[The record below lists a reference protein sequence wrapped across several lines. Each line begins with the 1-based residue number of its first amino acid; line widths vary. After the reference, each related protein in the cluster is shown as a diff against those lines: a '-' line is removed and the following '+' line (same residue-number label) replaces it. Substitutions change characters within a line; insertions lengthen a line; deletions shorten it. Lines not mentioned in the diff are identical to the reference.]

1 MNGFGY
7 IGQTNVMVNF
17 TLYRCSLVAA
27 LSLMVFFGLTFVFGR
42 KHFHTDAYLRY
53 CEARLRLGLALL
65 VLAANYAVHLF
76 IAPRF
81 NHPEWAI
88 MMNIDTYY
96 IAAWLF
102 GSSMHHLLSRDY
114 NSTRRDFRNV
124 VSWMAFVI
132 VMGTMLYV
140 APGKTWSNVTLIVAS
155 GVFMLYTLRVALRL
169 LAAYH
174 RAVRLLDSYHSD
186 NVAAYV
192 RWMSVFTYLAIF
204 YGIGQGVF
212 TFVPDRYVFVW
223 ILSSI
228 PFYTYGYLAY
238 INYFFAIDKVNEV
251 LVADT
256 EAEQEQEAKAE
267 ELIRTESE
275 QATQGG
281 INSLVG
287 SRLKEWMEQNEFT
300 RQGVTIAQ
308 VAQDIGT
315 NRTYVS
321 AYINNHY
328 HMSFREWINSLRIEY
343 VKTLLT
349 TQPNLTIA
357 EVALRAGYV
366 SQSNF
371 SRLFTTMVGMTPS
384 QWRKEKVMC

>member
-1 MNGFGY
+1 
-7 IGQTNVMVNF
+7 MVDF

-27 LSLMVFFGLTFVFGR
+27 LSLMIFFGLTFVFGH
-42 KHFHTDAYLRY
+42 KHNPSEPYQRY

-81 NHPEWAI
+81 THPEWAI

-114 NSTRRDFRNV
+114 NSPRRDRVNV
-124 VSWMAFVI
+124 GSWLLFILAS
-132 VMGTMLYV
+132 GV
-140 APGKTWSNVTLIVAS
+140 ALWFAPSRLWADAALIVAS
-155 GVFMLYTLRVALRL
+155 VVFMLYTLRVALRL
-169 LAAYH
+169 LAAYR
-174 RAVRLLDSYHSD
+174 RAVRLLNSYHSD

-192 RWMSVFTYLAIF
+192 KWMSVFTYLAIF

-212 TFVPDRYVFVW
+212 TFIPDRYVFVW

-238 INYFFAIDKVNEV
+238 INYYFAIDGVDEV
-251 LVADT
+251 LTADT
-256 EAEQEQEAKAE
+256 ETEQEQEAKAE
-267 ELIRTESE
+267 ELLRLDSE
-275 QATQGG
+275 QATPEG

-287 SRLKEWMEQNEFT
+287 QRIEKWVEQGNFT
-300 RQGVTIAQ
+300 RQSVTIVQ
-308 VAQDIGT
+308 LAQDICT

-321 AYINNHY
+321 AYINTHY
-328 HMSFREWINSLRIEY
+328 HMSFREWINSLRIKY
-343 VKTLLT
+343 VMSLLI

-357 EVALRAGYV
+357 EVAQQAGYV

-371 SRLFTTMVGMTPS
+371 TRLFTAMIGITPS
-384 QWRKEKVMC
+384 QWRKENDDETRNQTHE

>member
-1 MNGFGY
+1 
-7 IGQTNVMVNF
+7 MVDF

-42 KHFHTDAYLRY
+42 KHDQSEAYRRY

-76 IAPRF
+76 VAPRF
-81 NHPEWAI
+81 THPEWAI

-96 IAAWLF
+96 MAAWLF

-114 NSTRRDFRNV
+114 NSPRRDRTNV
-124 VSWMAFVI
+124 GSWMLFV
-132 VMGTMLYV
+132 V
-140 APGKTWSNVTLIVAS
+140 ASGAALWLAPNRLWTDVALIVAS
-155 GVFMLYTLRVALRL
+155 TVFMLYTLRVALRL
-169 LAAYH
+169 LAAYR
-174 RAVRLLDSYHSD
+174 RAVHLIDSYHSD

-192 RWMSVFTYLAIF
+192 KWMSVFTYLAIF

-212 TFVPDRYVFVW
+212 TFIPDRYVFLW

-238 INYFFAIDKVNEV
+238 INYFFAIEKVDEV
-251 LVADT
+251 LIADT

-267 ELIRTESE
+267 EQIRIENE
-275 QATQGG
+275 QATEGG

-287 SRLKEWMEQNEFT
+287 SRLKEWVERNGFT
-300 RQGVTIAQ
+300 DKGITIVQ
-308 VAQDIGT
+308 MAQDIDS

-321 AYINNHY
+321 AYINSHY

-343 VKTLLT
+343 AKKMLVGK
-349 TQPNLTIA
+349 PDITIA
-357 EVALRAGYV
+357 DIAKQSGYI

-371 SRLFTTMVGMTPS
+371 TRIFTSAEGMTPG
-384 QWRKEKVMC
+384 QWRRENGNE